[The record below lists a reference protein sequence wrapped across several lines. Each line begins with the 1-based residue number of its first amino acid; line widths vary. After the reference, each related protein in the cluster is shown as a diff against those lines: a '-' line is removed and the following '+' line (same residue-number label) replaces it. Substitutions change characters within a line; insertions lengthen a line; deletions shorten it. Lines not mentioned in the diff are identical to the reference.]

1 MSLGPG
7 SSLRKRFPKT
17 FFSFYSSGKKH
28 WVDKRSKRVDGGVI
42 FLALPAL
49 ERNAE
54 RKAEIIE
61 SQRRDTAR
69 HKENTQRNR
78 TIMINRKRQ
87 IQMHIQ

>member
-54 RKAEIIE
+54 RKKA
-61 SQRRDTAR
+61 TATADEEER
-69 HKENTQRNR
+69 STE
-78 TIMINRKRQ
+78 
-87 IQMHIQ
+87 